1 MSNTHDSFNEW
12 VTLRSFALLTPVCRI
27 GLAIMVIMLV
37 LVDPIFYAN
46 GLWDKNPQY
55 FYLAVWHVAMALY
68 LITIL
73 LVSRLSRSHGARY
86 AVLQFFFIAG
96 TALYAWFGVIS
107 WLLSGDFSFWAMAI
121 LCMASVFCFPG
132 HLRRGLYLLSV
143 AAMSGIILKIDT
155 GGIFMASGVFVSLA
169 AAVVFAFV
177 VDGYMMKSS
186 MEFYLEQQRVEA
198 ERARAD
204 SVLYNALPMS
214 IANEL
219 KLNNT
224 VKAEKYQH
232 MTVLFADIVGF
243 TKFSSSLPPDAVIHI
258 LNQIFSEFDD
268 LVEAHQVE
276 KIKTIGDAYMVV
288 GKGKG
293 NVVAVADL
301 ALQMLKSMERYNAVN
316 GVNFALR
323 IGIHIGPT
331 VAGVIGLKRF
341 LYDVWGDA
349 VNTAS
354 RMESMGTPGRIQV
367 SEAYRKELGTA
378 FAFEDRGEVEVKG
391 KGLMHTYYLLG
402 RNPSLS

>member
-1 MSNTHDSFNEW
+1 MRNTNDGFDQW
-12 VTLRSFALLTPVCRI
+12 VIQRSFSLLAPICRM
-27 GLAIMVIMLV
+27 GLAILLAMLV
-37 LVDPIFYAN
+37 LADPMFYAK

-55 FYLAVWHVAMALY
+55 FYLAVWHVALALY
-68 LITIL
+68 FATL
-73 LVSRLSRSHGARY
+73 LVASRYSHSHAARR
-86 AVLQFFFIAG
+86 AVLQFFFVAG
-96 TALYAWFGVIS
+96 CVLFVWFGVIS
-107 WLLSGDFSFWAMAI
+107 WLLIGDFSSYAIAI

-132 HLRRGLYLLSV
+132 RLRRTLYPLS
-143 AAMSGIILKIDT
+143 AAVMAGIILWMDRAGT
-155 GGIFMASGVFVSLA
+155 FMASGIFVNL
-169 AAVVFAFV
+169 AAVVAVAFV
-177 VDGYMMKSS
+177 IDGYMMKHS
-186 MEFYLEQQRVEA
+186 MELFQEQRRVET

-224 VKAEKYQH
+224 VKAEKYQN

-243 TKFSSSLPPDAVIHI
+243 TKFSSSVPPDAVIHI

-268 LVEAHQVE
+268 LVESHKVE

-288 GKGKG
+288 GKG
-293 NVVAVADL
+293 NAAAVADL
-301 ALQMLKSMERYNAVN
+301 ALQMLQSMEHYNAVN

-323 IGIHIGPT
+323 IGIHVGPT

-354 RMESMGTPGRIQV
+354 RMESMGTPGRIHV
-367 SEAYRKELGTA
+367 SEAYYREVGPA
-378 FAFEDRGEVEVKG
+378 FIFEDRGQADVKG
-391 KGLMHTYYLLG
+391 KGLMHTYFLLG
-402 RNPSLS
+402 RSTVGGS